1 MCLKVE
7 WRTRTAVDKREM
19 VTRLWIG
26 GSSGLAQTYF
36 NHFEDFKD
44 ERKTNT
50 ANAVAG
56 NNRAVRWILVGAAPT
71 APLWMPTC
79 TPTRTFEYYSCDL
92 TKPSSVQT
100 LVNDHLPSSVDQ
112 LILAVRPPLVSPLT
126 HAQGF
131 RHAERM
137 VEGLSALLKT
147 LVSRSSKPSLVIH
160 VSSIAAI
167 DHLNRQSLRSESSDP
182 DPPSAALQ
190 YPYDWFKRR
199 CEEDVQQICSSSS
212 VPFTN
217 LRLGAIFSDSAGCI
231 QCGALWL
238 QALVGPYLTVPI
250 DCNSSRNISSLIH
263 QLLVRDARIGSLR
276 PVYYYTRPIMLQ
288 NPVPYGEYL
297 VAFRKAYGLSSF
309 AVWMPRWSVEMIVY
323 LFHVVTNLFG
333 RFVPYLQSVDYL
345 LQVTTTEHSF
355 DCAAVAKDFGRSI
368 EEESILAC
376 FERRRQ
382 HSERRKKIR

>member
-1 MCLKVE
+1 MMK
-7 WRTRTAVDKREM
+7 M

-44 ERKTNT
+44 ESKTNT
-50 ANAVAG
+50 ETAVVG
-56 NNRAVRWILVGAAPT
+56 NNRAVRWILVGAEST

-92 TKPSSVQT
+92 TNPSSVQT
-100 LVNDHLPSSVDQ
+100 LVNDHFPSSVDQ
-112 LILAVRPPLVSPLT
+112 LILAVRPPLVSPHT
-126 HAQGF
+126 HAQAF

-137 VEGLSALLKT
+137 VEGLSALLQT
-147 LVSRSSKPSLVIH
+147 LVSRCSKPSLVIH

-182 DPPSAALQ
+182 DPTSESLQ

-199 CEEDVQQICSSSS
+199 CEEEVQQICSSSS

-238 QALVGPYLTVPI
+238 QALLGPYLTVPI

-263 QLLVRDARIGSLR
+263 QLLARDARIGRLR
-276 PVYYYTRPIMLQ
+276 PVYYYTRPLMLRE
-288 NPVPYGEYL
+288 PVPYGEYL
-297 VAFRKAYGLSSF
+297 VAFRKAYKLSSF
-309 AVWMPRWSVEMIVY
+309 AAWMPSWSVRMIVHV
-323 LFHVVTNLFG
+323 FHVVTNLFG
-333 RFVPYLQSVDYL
+333 GFVPYLQSVDYL

-355 DCAAVAKDFGRSI
+355 DCTAVATDFGRSI

-376 FERRRQ
+376 FERMRRL
-382 HSERRKKIR
+382 HSDRRKKLR